1 VRHSLPGRIVLF
13 VVLLVLSPL
22 TPLVAGKAHATSLAE
37 VKARGKLVMLTFPDM
52 ESAFIRVD
60 VDRGLGHFTGID
72 YDVLTGFARSLG
84 VPLEVRP
91 VQPAFADLVP
101 ALLRGE
107 GDVVGSSFSITP
119 ERQGKVAFT
128 EPYFGVRMVVVV
140 PRESPVR
147 SAADLSGKTGSAVR
161 GSSLEE
167 RMAKLGNVKL
177 HYVDFMRW
185 NYDALIAK
193 EADFTVLE
201 EPFVWRLLD
210 SYPDL
215 KVAFALPGKHV
226 YGFAVSPESDLRAP
240 LEAYLAKIK
249 ASGELDAIVRKYLG
263 DRTGSGVTGT
273 DR

>member
-1 VRHSLPGRIVLF
+1 VA
-13 VVLLVLSPL
+13 LLVPFLL
-22 TPLVAGKAHATSLAE
+22 LVESKAQATSLAE

-60 VDRGLGHFTGID
+60 VDRGLNHFTGID
-72 YDVLTGFARSLG
+72 YDILTGFARSLG
-84 VPLEVRP
+84 VPLEVHP
-91 VQPAFADLVP
+91 VKPAFSDLVP
-101 ALLRGE
+101 TLLRGE

-119 ERQGKVAFT
+119 ERRAKVAFS

-140 PRESPVR
+140 PRDSPVR
-147 SAADLSGKTGSAVR
+147 TIPDLSGKTGSAVR

-167 RMAKLGNVKL
+167 RMTKLRDVKL

-193 EADFTVLE
+193 EAEFTVLE
-201 EPFVWRLLD
+201 EPFVWKLLG

-215 KVAFALPGKHV
+215 KVAFALPEKDF

-249 ASGELDAIVRKYLG
+249 ASGRLDAIVRKYLG
-263 DRTGSGVTGT
+263 DRAGSGVTGT
-273 DR
+273 GR